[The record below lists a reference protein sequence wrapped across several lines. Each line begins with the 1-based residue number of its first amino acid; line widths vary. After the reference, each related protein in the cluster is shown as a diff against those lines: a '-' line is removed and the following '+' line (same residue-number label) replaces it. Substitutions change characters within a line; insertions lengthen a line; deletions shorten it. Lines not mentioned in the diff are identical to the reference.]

1 MPFHLCCNIT
11 ETENIAQDQ
20 FSIVF
25 DSIKLADC
33 VKAGQFLHIACGDAL
48 TLRRPI
54 SVCDTDKSLV
64 KVVFTVKGAG
74 TRWLSLRKP
83 GDMLDILGPL
93 GNGFDMIGEKLL
105 LIGGGVGVPPLLLAA
120 RQATLLSKSRSST
133 ALLGFAGI
141 GRAILLG
148 DFAAACASV
157 EIATDDGSLGRHGF
171 VTDLLKYR
179 LNTGGFDQILACG
192 PYNMLKI
199 VSTIADE
206 NDIPCQVSMEERM
219 GCGIGACL
227 TCSCKT
233 KSADN
238 EEYSRVCVDG
248 PVFSSREVVW
258 NEA

>member
-1 MPFHLCCNIT
+1 MFH
-11 ETENIAQDQ
+11 
-20 FSIVF
+20 SV
-25 DSIKLADC
+25 KLADF
-33 VKAGQFLHIACGDAL
+33 VTAGQFLHITCGDSL

-54 SVCDTDKSLV
+54 SIGDTDKSLV

-93 GNGFDMIGEKLL
+93 GNGFDMKGENLL
-105 LIGGGVGVPPLLLAA
+105 LIGGGAGVPPLLLAA
-120 RQATLLSKSRSST
+120 RQAAALPQFESVT
-133 ALLGFAGI
+133 ALLGFSDI
-141 GRAILLG
+141 GKAILLG
-148 DFAAACASV
+148 DFAAACTSV

-179 LNTGGFDQILACG
+179 LNTKRFDQILACG
-192 PYNMLKI
+192 PYNMLRI
-199 VSTIADE
+199 VSEIADE
-206 NDIPCQVSMEERM
+206 YDIPCQVSMEERM

-233 KSADN
+233 KSAGK
-238 EEYSRVCVDG
+238 EKYSRVCADG